1 MLELFGMFV
10 LALAPIIWLVIAL
23 CGLHMEAY
31 VASAGALVVAALCA
45 TFGWGMTPVNLGT
58 AALEG
63 FAMALWPIVIVI
75 IAAVFTYNLTVHTG
89 AMETIKRMLCSVSA
103 DRRVLTLLIGWCF
116 GGFLEGMAGFGT
128 AVAIPASMLMALGIS
143 PVTSILACLI
153 ANGVPT
159 MFGSIGIPTTTLA
172 SITGIDVVQLS
183 TVQAIQVFP
192 FVVACPLLMV
202 ALVGHGSKALKGMI
216 PISLVSGV
224 SFAACLVLAGHF
236 IGGELPDVVA
246 SVVSLVL
253 TFAFALHMHKSGA
266 EVPEKYRLDAASD
279 DAPEETVA
287 QKLRAWAPFALI
299 FVVLLATSKLVPFV
313 NGPLSAIKST
323 VNIYA
328 GDPTATLTF
337 SWVNTPGVLI
347 FICGIVGGVIQHCSP
362 REMLGVLGATCKQ
375 MSKTILTMLG
385 VLACAKI
392 MGYSGMIASIS
403 AFFVAALGGFYPLV
417 APLLGALGT
426 FVTGSGT
433 SSEVLFGNVQLH
445 AAQSIGVNETWL
457 VASNSLGVSAGKM
470 LSPQNIAIGC
480 AACGLVGKDGEILG
494 KIAKYAFGFAVVMA
508 VIVYVGSLVI
518 AA

>member
-1 MLELFGMFV
+1 MFELFGMFV
-10 LALAPIIWLVIAL
+10 VALLPIIWLVVAL
-23 CGLHMEAY
+23 CGLRMQAH
-31 VASAGALVVAALCA
+31 VASLGALAVAIVCA
-45 TFGWGMTPVNLGT
+45 MVGWGMSIVNVAT

-63 FAMALWPIVIVI
+63 FVMALWPIVIVI

-103 DRRVLTLLIGWCF
+103 DRRILTLLIGWCF

-128 AVAIPASMLMALGIS
+128 AVAIPASMLVALGIS
-143 PVTSILACLI
+143 PMTSILACLI

-172 SITGIDVVQLS
+172 SITGIDVVQLA
-183 TVQAIQVFP
+183 TVQALQVFP

-202 ALVGHGSKALKGMI
+202 ALVGHGPKALKGTV
-216 PISLVSGV
+216 PIALVSGV
-224 SFAACLVLAGHF
+224 SFAVCLVAAAHF
-236 IGGELPDVVA
+236 IGGDLPDVVA
-246 SVVSLVL
+246 SVVSLAL
-253 TFAFALHMHKSGA
+253 TFAFALHLHRSGA
-266 EVPEKYRLDAASD
+266 AVPEEYRLAVADDSDASD
-279 DAPEETVA
+279 ETPA
-287 QKLRAWAPFALI
+287 DKLRAWAPFALI

-313 NGPLSAIKST
+313 NEPLSAIKST

-347 FICGIVGGVIQHCSP
+347 FLCGIVGGLIQRCPP
-362 REMLGVLGATCKQ
+362 REMLGVLGATCRQ
-375 MSKTILTMLG
+375 MSKTVVTMLG

-392 MGYSGMIASIS
+392 MGYSGMIASVAS
-403 AFFVAALGGFYPLV
+403 FFVAALGGLYPLV

-433 SSEVLFGNVQLH
+433 SSEVLFGNVQLS
-445 AAQSIGVNETWL
+445 AAQSIGVDETWL
-457 VASNSLGVSAGKM
+457 VAANSLGVSAGKM

-480 AACGLVGKDGEILG
+480 AACGLVGKDGKILG
-494 KIAKYAFGFAVVMA
+494 KIAPYAFAFAACMA
-508 VIVYVGSLVI
+508 VLVYVGSLVL
-518 AA
+518 

>member
-1 MLELFGMFV
+1 
-10 LALAPIIWLVIAL
+10 
-23 CGLHMEAY
+23 
-31 VASAGALVVAALCA
+31 
-45 TFGWGMTPVNLGT
+45 
-58 AALEG
+58 
-63 FAMALWPIVIVI
+63 
-75 IAAVFTYNLTVHTG
+75 
-89 AMETIKRMLCSVSA
+89 
-103 DRRVLTLLIGWCF
+103 
-116 GGFLEGMAGFGT
+116 
-128 AVAIPASMLMALGIS
+128 MALGIS
-143 PVTSILACLI
+143 PVTAILACLI

-192 FVVACPLLMV
+192 FVIACPILMV
-202 ALVGHGSKALKGMI
+202 ALVGHGRKALKGML
-216 PISLVSGV
+216 PIALVSGV
-224 SFAACLVLAGHF
+224 SFAACLLLAGHF

-246 SVVSLVL
+246 SVVSLIL
-253 TFAFALHMHKSGA
+253 TFAYALRMHKSGV
-266 EVPEKYRLDAASD
+266 EVPEKYRLVADASD
-279 DAPEETVA
+279 NVPEESA
-287 QKLRAWAPFALI
+287 ADKLRAWAPFALI

-347 FICGIVGGVIQHCSP
+347 FVCGIVGGLIQHCPP
-362 REMLGVLGATCKQ
+362 REMLGVLGATVKQ
-375 MSKTILTMLG
+375 MSKTIVTMLG

-494 KIAKYAFGFAVVMA
+494 RIAKYAFGFAVVMA
-508 VIVYVGSLVI
+508 AIVYVGSLVL
-518 AA
+518 

>member
-10 LALAPIIWLVIAL
+10 FALAPIIWLVIAL
-23 CGLHMEAY
+23 CGLHMQAHI
-31 VASAGALVVAALCA
+31 ASLGALLVAIVCSMV
-45 TFGWGMTPVNLGT
+45 GWSMTPLNVAT

-89 AMETIKRMLCSVSA
+89 AMETIKGMLCSVSA
-103 DRRVLTLLIGWCF
+103 DKRILTLLIGWCF

-143 PVTSILACLI
+143 PVTAILSCLI

-172 SITGIDVVQLS
+172 SITGIDAGELA

-192 FVVACPLLMV
+192 FVIACPILMV
-202 ALVGHGSKALKGMI
+202 MLVGGGPKALKGAL
-216 PISLVSGV
+216 PAALVAGF
-224 SFAACLVLAGHF
+224 SFAIPLVASAHF
-236 IGGELPDVVA
+236 IGADLPDVVA
-246 SVVSLVL
+246 SVCSLAL
-253 TFAFALHMHKSGA
+253 TFAYSLTHHEGKIPA
-266 EVPEKYRLDAASD
+266 EYRLEITS
-279 DAPEETVA
+279 PNSSESVA
-287 QKLRAWAPFALI
+287 EKIRAWSPFALI
-299 FVVLLATSKLVPFV
+299 FVVLLLTSKLFPFINV
-313 NGPLSAIKST
+313 PLSAIKST

-347 FICGIVGGVIQHCSP
+347 FICGIVGGFIQHCP
-362 REMLGVLGATCKQ
+362 LREMFGVLIATIKQ
-375 MSKTILTMLG
+375 MSKTIITMLG

-392 MGYSGMIASIS
+392 MGYSGMIASI
-403 AFFVAALGGFYPLV
+403 ATFFVTALGGAYPLV
-417 APLLGALGT
+417 APFLGALGT

-480 AACGLVGKDGEILG
+480 AACGLTGKDGP
-494 KIAKYAFGFAVVMA
+494 YAFAF
-508 VIVYVGSLVI
+508 VIVMSVLVF
-518 AA
+518 AGASALG

>member
-10 LALAPIIWLVIAL
+10 FALAPIIWLVIAL
-23 CGLHMEAY
+23 CGLHMQAHI
-31 VASAGALVVAALCA
+31 ASLGALLVAIVCSMV
-45 TFGWGMTPVNLGT
+45 GWSMTPLNVAT

-89 AMETIKRMLCSVSA
+89 AMETIKGMLCSVSA
-103 DRRVLTLLIGWCF
+103 DKRILTLLIGWCF

-143 PVTSILACLI
+143 PVTAILSCLI

-172 SITGIDVVQLS
+172 SITGIDAGALA

-192 FVVACPLLMV
+192 FVIACPILMV
-202 ALVGHGSKALKGMI
+202 MLVGGGSKALKGAL
-216 PISLVSGV
+216 PAALVAGF
-224 SFAACLVLAGHF
+224 SFAIPLVAGAYF
-236 IGGELPDVVA
+236 IGADLPDVVA
-246 SVVSLVL
+246 SVCSLAL
-253 TFAFALHMHKSGA
+253 TFAYSLTHHEGKIPA
-266 EVPEKYRLDAASD
+266 EYRLEIAGTNTS
-279 DAPEETVA
+279 ESVA
-287 QKLRAWAPFALI
+287 EKIRAWSPFALI
-299 FVVLLATSKLVPFV
+299 FVVLLLTSKLFPFINV
-313 NGPLSAIKST
+313 PLSAIKST

-347 FICGIVGGVIQHCSP
+347 FICGIVGGFIQHCP
-362 REMLGVLGATCKQ
+362 LREMFGVLIDTIKQ
-375 MSKTILTMLG
+375 MSKTIITMLG

-392 MGYSGMIASIS
+392 MGYSGMIASI
-403 AFFVAALGGFYPLV
+403 ATFFVTALGGAYSLV
-417 APLLGALGT
+417 APFLGALGT

-457 VASNSLGVSAGKM
+457 VASNSLGISAGKM

-480 AACGLVGKDGEILG
+480 AACGLTGKDGEILG
-494 KIAKYAFGFAVVMA
+494 KIAPYAFAF
-508 VIVYVGSLVI
+508 VIVMSVLVF
-518 AA
+518 AGATALG

>member
-10 LALAPIIWLVIAL
+10 LALMPIIWLVVAL

-31 VASAGALVVAALCA
+31 KASLGALVVAAVCA
-45 TFGWGMTPVNLGT
+45 TLGWQMTPVNLGT

-103 DRRVLTLLIGWCF
+103 DRRILTLLIGWCF

-172 SITGIDVVQLS
+172 SITGIDVVQLA

-192 FVVACPLLMV
+192 FVVACPILMV
-202 ALVGHGSKALKGMI
+202 ALVGHGAKALRGVL
-216 PISLVSGV
+216 PACLVSGV
-224 SFAACLVLAGHF
+224 SFAVCLVVAGHF

-253 TFAFALHMHKSGA
+253 TFLYALRMHKAGA
-266 EVPEKYRLDAASD
+266 EVPEKCRLAVASAGD
-279 DAPEETVA
+279 EPRETVA
-287 QKLRAWAPFALI
+287 DKLRAWAPFALI
-299 FVVLLATSKLVPFV
+299 FVVLLATSKLVPPV

-347 FICGIVGGVIQHCSP
+347 FICGIVGGLIQRCSP
-362 REMLGVLGATCKQ
+362 REMLDVLGATCRQ
-375 MSKTILTMLG
+375 MSKTIITMLG

-392 MGYSGMIASIS
+392 MGYSGMIASIA
-403 AFFVAALGGFYPLV
+403 AFFVGALGGLYPLV

-433 SSEVLFGNVQLH
+433 SSEVLFGNVQLQ
-445 AAQSIGVNETWL
+445 AAQSIGANETWL
-457 VASNSLGVSAGKM
+457 VAANSLGVSAGKM

-494 KIAKYAFGFAVVMA
+494 RIAKYAFAFAAAMA
-508 VIVYVGSLVI
+508 VLVYAGSLVL
-518 AA
+518 